1 MPASRFLL
9 AILFLAILGYAVPA
23 YAPPK
28 CGGANPPPACNKDGD
43 DTGGDIPRVIGV
55 HLDRDVPANVPLWWW
70 GPTDVEPECLLT
82 KNSGKSLSGAF
93 PRHALCATLTTDLGP
108 FISDDIIVI
117 VNTSNRGEVQDV
129 QVQGQ
134 DLIGAIG
141 VVHISDLIPVAPG
154 SVIGNDDGT
163 MVIHVHV
170 DNVKLYK
177 CNTHVLRKKSIC
189 EEVVG
194 RFSLDDLVYSPNSE
208 DP

>member
-1 MPASRFLL
+1 MRVSRFLL
-9 AILFLAILGYAVPA
+9 GVLIIVIIGYSVPA

-43 DTGGDIPRVIGV
+43 DTGGNIPQVIGV
-55 HLDRDVPANVPLWWW
+55 HLDRDVTASVPVW
-70 GPTDVEPECLLT
+70 GPTDVDPLCLLT
-82 KNSGKSLSGAF
+82 KNSGNSLSGAF
-93 PRHALCATLTTDLGP
+93 PRHALCATLTTGFGQ

-117 VNTSNRGEVQDV
+117 VNTNNRGEVQDV

-141 VVHISDLIPVAPG
+141 VVHISDLMVPE
-154 SVIGNDDGT
+154 SVIGNGDGT
-163 MVIHVHV
+163 MVIHVHA

-177 CNTHVLRKKSIC
+177 CNTHVLKKKSIC
-189 EEVVG
+189 EEYVG
-194 RFSLDDLVYSPNSE
+194 SFSLDDLVYSPNSE